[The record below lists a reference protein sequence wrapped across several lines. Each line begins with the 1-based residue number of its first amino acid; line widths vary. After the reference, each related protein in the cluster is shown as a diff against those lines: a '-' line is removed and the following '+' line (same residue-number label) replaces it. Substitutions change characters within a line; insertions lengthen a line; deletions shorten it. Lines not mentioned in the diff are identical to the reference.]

1 MEAIKMINP
10 YRDKIIDLVSK
21 YSSEKVTIWVR
32 KTLSL
37 MIRKSFTVDNLYI
50 QNRVALSIRNVY
62 RYYKRFTNDEI
73 GIFIAISLYMI
84 CIELDILNLGD
95 EIESYDEFKEVTDEE
110 NWSNMSVAEV
120 VGFDL
125 YNSNIFYMKW
135 LDKEE
140 LPLVTMGVYTACNVE
155 AYIT

>member
-1 MEAIKMINP
+1 MEAMKMINP

-37 MIRKSFTVDNLYI
+37 MIRKSFTVENVYMS
-50 QNRVALSIRNVY
+50 NRVMLSIRNIY
-62 RYYKRFTNDEI
+62 RYYKMYGNDEV

-84 CIELDILNLGD
+84 CVELDILDLGD
-95 EIESYDEFKEVTDEE
+95 ELEQYDEFRAVTDEK
-110 NWSNMSVAEV
+110 NWSNMGVAEI

-125 YNSNIFYMKW
+125 YNSDVFYNKW
-135 LDKEE
+135 LNEEE